1 MLYKVIDTDLL
12 YTWNQQTKTYQA
24 INETIEIPEIV
35 QSVKIINTVAEL
47 PNSGNSGILSKVL
60 ENGDVYTWNASTNTD
75 KSLLDKPSETPTVE
89 VKENIPVVETITT
102 LPTEKQEGR

>member
-24 INETIEIPEIV
+24 INETIEMPEIV

-47 PNSGNSGILSKVL
+47 PNSGNSGTLYKVL
-60 ENGDVYTWNASTNTD
+60 ENEEVYTWNASTNTYN
-75 KSLLDKPSETPTVE
+75 P
-89 VKENIPVVETITT
+89 
-102 LPTEKQEGR
+102 